1 VGSLWE
7 VDDRLTRPLMM
18 EFHRAWRTTGNGPAA
33 LRAAQL
39 RLLASPDRRERS
51 PAAWA
56 GFRYAGQ

>member
-7 VDDRLTRPLMM
+7 VEDIRTR
-18 EFHRAWRTTGNGPAA
+18 EVITGFHDAYRASGDAASA

-39 RLLASPDRRERS
+39 SLLRGPDRSQRS

-56 GFRYAGQ
+56 GFRYAGR